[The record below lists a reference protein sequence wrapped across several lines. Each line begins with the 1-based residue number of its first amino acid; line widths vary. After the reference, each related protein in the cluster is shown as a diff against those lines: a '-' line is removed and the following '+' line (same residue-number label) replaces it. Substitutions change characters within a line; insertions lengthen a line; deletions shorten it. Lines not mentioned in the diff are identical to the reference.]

1 MWLDRLSSHSTP
13 SGSPPP
19 PANRSYSPAT
29 RRPSH
34 LAPSSAPQRPGFSPR
49 SSSLSLVSNDST
61 TSLLASSK
69 RPNGSGLRQS
79 STVPDVTEP
88 LEVLEKVLGAERKG
102 LADPSKATANGTGEI
117 PDKSDLELD
126 FGTLSLHELVAD
138 ELPNV
143 KGETPYNSQTIEECM
158 YKPLH
163 TPGLSLTS
171 NRSTRQREIRRPPSI
186 YPCLR

>member
-29 RRPSH
+29 RRPGH
-34 LAPSSAPQRPGFSPR
+34 LAPTSGPQRPGFSPR

-79 STVPDVTEP
+79 STVADVAEP
-88 LEVLEKVLGAERKG
+88 LAVLERLLGPEGQG
-102 LADPSKATANGTGEI
+102 LADPSKATANGTGSTE
-117 PDKSDLELD
+117 DDADLELD
-126 FGTLSLHELVAD
+126 FGGLSLQECVTDDFPHVKD
-138 ELPNV
+138 E
-143 KGETPYNSQTIEECM
+143 TSYNAQTVEECM
-158 YKPLH
+158 LFRLFSLDQLL
-163 TPGLSLTS
+163 TP
-171 NRSTRQREIRRPPSI
+171 NRSTRQREIRRPSSI
-186 YPCLR
+186 DTCL

>member
-34 LAPSSAPQRPGFSPR
+34 LAPTSAPQRPSFSPR

-61 TSLLASSK
+61 TSLLTSSK

-79 STVPDVTEP
+79 SIVPDVAEP
-88 LEVLEKVLGAERKG
+88 LDVLEKLLEPEGKG
-102 LADPSKATANGTGEI
+102 LADPSKAGTSNGTESTAGE
-117 PDKSDLELD
+117 SDSELD
-126 FGTLSLHELVAD
+126 FGGLSLRELLAED
-138 ELPNV
+138 LSNA
-143 KGETPYNSQTIEECM
+143 KDRTPYNAQTIEECM
-158 YKPLH
+158 
-163 TPGLSLTS
+163 
-171 NRSTRQREIRRPPSI
+171 
-186 YPCLR
+186 